1 VNVICSVGVWNRYR
15 RVARESPALIVRGV
29 LERSV
34 EGVTNLLADR
44 FEDLR
49 VGVSHASRDFR

>member
-1 VNVICSVGVWNRYR
+1 VICSVGMWNKYR
-15 RVARESPALIVRGV
+15 RVVRDAPALIVRGM

-34 EGVTNLLADR
+34 EGVTNLVADQ

-49 VGVSHASRDFR
+49 VGLGHKSRDFR